1 MGTKEDNMCNFKKRI
16 ALVMTALTLT
26 AGMLTG
32 CGKTVDK
39 NAVTATVNGDE
50 ITLGTAN
57 FYARYHQ
64 AMFETQYGAYLGE
77 NIWGTMADE
86 EKNMEESTKDSVM
99 ESLKQM
105 YVLEDHMED
114 YGIEITDEEK
124 AKIEEASKKFMEA
137 NSKEVN
143 EVISADEET
152 VSRILTL
159 ITIEDKMR
167 DEIIKDVD
175 QDVADEDAAQKSMEY
190 VFFSTSKT
198 NDEGQ
203 SQEMSDEEKAEV
215 KTKAEEYIQGAKT
228 AEDLKAYTEE
238 AGYTLLTKSFDSED
252 IDPSEEMI
260 KAADQ
265 LKEGEFTE
273 VIETETGYY
282 VAKLTSEFDPEA
294 TELEKKN
301 IVLDRQNEKYT
312 EVVDGFMKDAKID
325 VNEKEWKK
333 ISFSG
338 QSVKMK
344 MEAPQEEQEK

>member
-1 MGTKEDNMCNFKKRI
+1 MSNLKKRI

-32 CGKTVDK
+32 CGKTVDE

-86 EKNMEESTKDSVM
+86 EKNMEESTKDSIM
-99 ESLKQM
+99 KSLQQM
-105 YVLEDHMED
+105 HVLEDHMDD
-114 YGIEITDEEK
+114 YGVTITDEEK
-124 AKIEEASKKFMEA
+124 AKIEETAKKFVEA

-152 VSRILTL
+152 ASRILTL

-167 DEIIKDVD
+167 KEIIKDVD
-175 QDVADEDAAQKSMEY
+175 QNVSDEEAAQKTMEY

-203 SQEMSDEEKAEV
+203 SQEMSDAEKAEV
-215 KTKAEEYIQGAKT
+215 KEKAEAYIKGAKE
-228 AEDLKAYTEE
+228 AEDLKAYTEAE
-238 AGYTLLTKSFDSED
+238 GYTLLTKSFDSKD
-252 IDPSEEMI
+252 VDPSEELI

-265 LKEGEFTE
+265 LKKGEFTE
-273 VIETETGYY
+273 AIKTETGYY
-282 VAKLTSEFDPEA
+282 VAKLTDEFDPEA
-294 TELEKKN
+294 TELEKKD
-301 IVLDRQNEKYT
+301 IVLERQNKKYT

-333 ISFSG
+333 ISFSE

-344 MEAPQEEQEK
+344 MEVPQEEQEK